1 MRIAVIFTGGTI
13 GSTLKEDGYITTTP
27 AQNNELIKNIHADI
41 TTFEPYTTLS
51 EQLDGDYIT
60 KLVECVNDRLLEE
73 CYDGIIVTHGTDTL
87 QYSAAALALAFGDC
101 NIPVVL
107 VSSNFILSDPRSN
120 GADNLKYGF
129 EFIKEGIGGVF
140 VSYKNTGEDPE
151 IHLAKYILPHRAYN
165 DTIRSMH
172 GPFGRFEDESF
183 IRLIRDY
190 EKDSYGIFKLNRLSS
205 VLWIKAHAGMR
216 YPEAFGAK
224 AVLIESYHSGTLP
237 THNRDFVEFCKNC
250 KAPLYLTGAGSEEPY
265 ESTRLL
271 GELGIRVL
279 PETSPIYA
287 YMKLWVVSDNGL
299 NYNI

>member
-1 MRIAVIFTGGTI
+1 MKIAVIFTGGTI
-13 GSTLKEDGYITTTP
+13 GSSIFDDGYIRTTP
-27 AQNNELIKNIHADI
+27 QNNNGLLQGLDADFSV
-41 TTFEPYTTLS
+41 FEPYTTLS

-60 KLVECVNDRLLEE
+60 KLVSCVNDRLLEE
-73 CYDGIIVTHGTDTL
+73 KYDGIIITHGTDTL
-87 QYSAAALALAFGDC
+87 QYSASALALAFGDC
-101 NIPVVL
+101 NIPIVL
-107 VSSNFILSDPRSN
+107 VSSNFILTDPRSN
-120 GADNLKYGF
+120 GRDNMKFAF
-129 EFIKEGIGGVF
+129 EFLKEKIGGVF
-140 VSYKNTGEDPE
+140 VSYKNSGEAPE
-151 IHLAKYILPHRAYN
+151 IHVAKFILPHRPYN

-172 GPFGRFEDESF
+172 GPFGRFEDDSF

-190 EKDSYGIFKLNRLSS
+190 EKDSYGIFRLNRLSS

-237 THNRDFVEFCKNC
+237 TLNRDFVEFCKNC
-250 KAPLYLTGAGSEEPY
+250 RAPLYLTGAGHEEPY
-265 ESTRLL
+265 ESSKLFS
-271 GELGIRVL
+271 ELGIRVL

>member
-13 GSTLKEDGYITTTP
+13 GSTLQSDGYITTSP
-27 AQNNELIKNIHADI
+27 AQNMELLNVADAEY
-41 TTFEPYTTLS
+41 TVFEPYLTLS

-60 KLVECVNDRLLEE
+60 RLVECVNSRLLEE

-87 QYSAAALALAFGDC
+87 QYSAAALALAYGDI
-101 NIPVVL
+101 NIPIVL
-107 VSSNFILSDPRSN
+107 VSSNYILSDPRSN
-120 GADNLKYGF
+120 GVDNMKYAV
-129 EFIKEGIGGVF
+129 EFIKNKIGGVF
-140 VSYKNTGEDPE
+140 VSYRNTGDSPE
-151 IHLAKYILPHRAYN
+151 IHLAKDVLPHLPYS
-165 DTIRSMH
+165 DSIRSMG
-172 GPFGRFEDESF
+172 GPFGRFEGDEF

-190 EKDSYGIFKLNRLSS
+190 EKDSYGIFSLNRLSS

-265 ESTRLL
+265 ESTRLFD
-271 GELGIRVL
+271 ELGIRVL

-287 YMKLWVVSDNGL
+287 YMKLWVVSDNSL
-299 NYNI
+299 NYYI